1 MKVPAN
7 VNTLEEASGWTITSV
22 ADSSLT
28 MTYNRTLQLF
38 FTPASFAMK
47 DGSQTKS
54 ENSPISLTYIADAH
68 EYHPQPVTT
77 EKRFF
82 LQIMRARLQCLHQ
95 SQTSV
100 KDLLNFV
107 SSSWDAAST
116 IIGEAH
122 ILGVSYVTEPTIT
135 SDEAMAIGSFIL
147 LRAMRTKVQVSFE
160 VKVRSGEGVAALG
173 IEVKANAKVFYGE
186 NLKEKNMADFLES
199 RIKGVDG
206 PGAWAAA
213 VGELE
218 EKLIAR
224 GKKS

>member
-22 ADSSLT
+22 ADSALT
-28 MTYNRTLQLF
+28 MAYNHTLQLF
-38 FTPASFAMK
+38 FTPASFALK
-47 DGSQTKS
+47 DGSQTKRK
-54 ENSPISLTYIADAH
+54 NSPISLTYIADAH
-68 EYHPQPVTT
+68 EYHPQPMTT

-82 LQIMRARLQCLHQ
+82 LQIMRAQLQCLHQ

-122 ILGVSYVTEPTIT
+122 ILGVSYITEPTIT

-160 VKVRSGEGVAALG
+160 VKVRSGEGVATLG
-173 IEVKANAKVFYGE
+173 IEVKANAKVCYGE